1 MINDM
6 TRHEILSLHITW
18 QVFAGAKVLLLNS
31 RTRWYDSCT
40 DLIKL
45 SGIATKTNSSSG
57 LLTPET
63 SPCHENEVSSRTFR
77 LTTSMFDELTSEF
90 GQRSSQ
96 MVQKSDFDFFATSE
110 LRSLGY
116 SRCLIHNREYTTFM
130 IMFFMND
137 LEWKMNNEIILCLND
152 SSPNAATVIPTGW
165 NQAIWLVHS
174 SILWIQ
180 VFAPEIFSNLAVE

>member
-1 MINDM
+1 M
-6 TRHEILSLHITW
+6 TIFKQIFL
-18 QVFAGAKVLLLNS
+18 F
-31 RTRWYDSCT
+31 YDSY
-40 DLIKL
+40 I
-45 SGIATKTNSSSG
+45 GWI
-57 LLTPET
+57 
-63 SPCHENEVSSRTFR
+63 HENPEIR
-77 LTTSMFDELTSEF
+77 LRYNFCDLFLKNDKIVIFSGFGLTMSMFDELTSEF

-96 MVQKSDFDFFATSE
+96 MVQESDFDFFATSE